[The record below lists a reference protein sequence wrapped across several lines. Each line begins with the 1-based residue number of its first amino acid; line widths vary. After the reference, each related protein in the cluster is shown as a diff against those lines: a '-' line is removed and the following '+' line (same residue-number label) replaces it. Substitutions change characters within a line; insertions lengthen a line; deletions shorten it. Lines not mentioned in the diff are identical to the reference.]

1 MTMPEPG
8 TQKWENMVDFMR
20 KDLENDMAY
29 TKIEMEARR
38 IVAEKGKDFD
48 AEFKKWK
55 EKRNEIHRTISEG
68 G

>member
-1 MTMPEPG
+1 MPEPG
-8 TQKWENMVDFMR
+8 TQEWENMVDFMR
-20 KDLENDMAY
+20 RDLESGGFY

-38 IVAEKGKDFD
+38 IVAETGRDFD

-55 EKRNEIHRTISEG
+55 EKQHEIHRTISEG